1 LKTEEKESKTLSMR
15 MATKYP
21 ESELVEGCQAGKPF
35 YQRALYQQYN
45 RLMFGVCL
53 RYADNHDDAKDIL
66 QDGFIKV
73 FKHINSFKGKGSF
86 EGWIRRI
93 MVHTSIEHY
102 RRNSRYFMVDIKE
115 AGDME
120 FDADALSSL
129 SRNEILEIISELPA
143 GYRTVFNLYV
153 IEGYTH
159 QEIAKMLGVSEGTSK
174 SQLSRAKKILQ
185 EKLTK
190 LNIRAAGGE

>member
-1 LKTEEKESKTLSMR
+1 MR
-15 MATKYP
+15 MAAKYT
-21 ESELVEGCQAGKPF
+21 ESELVKGCQEGEPA

-66 QDGFIKV
+66 QDGFVKV
-73 FKHINSFKGKGSF
+73 FKHIGTFQGKGSF
-86 EGWIRRI
+86 EGWVRRI

-102 RRNSRYFMVDIKE
+102 RRNSRYFMVDIEE

-120 FDADALSSL
+120 FDADVLSVL
-129 SRNEILEIISELPA
+129 SKNEILKLISELPA

-153 IEGYTH
+153 VEGYSH
-159 QEIAKMLGVSEGTSK
+159 QEIADILGISEGTSK

-185 EKLTK
+185 EKLRK
-190 LNIRAAGGE
+190 LNIRAVGGN

>member
-1 LKTEEKESKTLSMR
+1 MR
-15 MATKYP
+15 ISTKYS
-21 ESELVEGCQAGKPF
+21 ESELVEGCKEGNPL
-35 YQRALYQQYN
+35 YQRALYQQFN

-73 FKHINSFKGKGSF
+73 FKHIGTFQGKGSF
-86 EGWIRRI
+86 EGWVRRI

-115 AGDME
+115 AGEME
-120 FDADALSSL
+120 FDSNALSSL
-129 SRNEILEIISELPA
+129 SRDEILVIVSELPA

-153 IEGYTH
+153 IEGYSH
-159 QEIAKMLGVSEGTSK
+159 QEIGKMLKISDGTSK
-174 SQLSRAKKILQ
+174 SQLSRAKKILK
-185 EKLTK
+185 EKLIQM
-190 LNIRAAGGE
+190 NFRAAEG

>member
-1 LKTEEKESKTLSMR
+1 MT
-15 MATKYP
+15 AKYS
-21 ESELVEGCQAGKPF
+21 EAELVEGCKEGNPQH
-35 YQRALYQQYN
+35 QRALYQQYN

-73 FKHINSFKGKGSF
+73 FKHIGTFKGKGSF

-120 FDADALSSL
+120 FDADALSTL
-129 SRNEILEIISELPA
+129 SRNEILSLISELPA

-159 QEIAKMLGVSEGTSK
+159 QEIGDMLKISEGTSK
-174 SQLSRAKKILQ
+174 SQLSRAKKILK
-185 EKLTK
+185 EKLIK
-190 LNIRAAGGE
+190 MDARAAGG

>member
-1 LKTEEKESKTLSMR
+1 MIRTMTNIPAYTE
-15 MATKYP
+15 A
-21 ESELVEGCQAGKPF
+21 ELVVGCKREDPIF
-35 YQRALYQQYN
+35 QRALYQRYY

-53 RYADNHDDAKDIL
+53 RYTDNQEDAQDIL
-66 QDGFIKV
+66 QEGFIKV
-73 FKHINSFKGKGSF
+73 FKHIHTFRGQGSF

-115 AGDME
+115 AGPME
-120 FDADALSSL
+120 FDSEALAEMG
-129 SRNEILEIISELPA
+129 REEILGLVQNLPV

-159 QEIAKMLGVSEGTSK
+159 QEISLMLNISTGTSK
-174 SQLSRAKKILQ
+174 SQLSRAKKLLQ
-185 EKLTK
+185 SQ
-190 LNIRAAGGE
+190 IRRMNMRATGEGA